1 MWTLTAGLVDFEIFR
16 CLSSGAVQAALD
28 DEVAAV
34 EGAVVI
40 GTVLRKLTNVCDG
53 GWRSIRSKPHP
64 DDAELCVNGERH
76 QIARGDGAK
85 TTPRPTCRTSMRG
98 KRSVGPLAE
107 GESGSLSTKHVDEAL
122 SLWWH
127 VDEQAWY
134 ESTLLHWKTAVSA
147 ESDDGVLGGYGS
159 IDSVDTEGSLEFL
172 STNRQFA
179 SWHSGGSLPLPGT
192 RALDCGAGVGR
203 VSEGVLLKVCETV
216 QLVEVPQP

>member
-1 MWTLTAGLVDFEIFR
+1 
-16 CLSSGAVQAALD
+16 
-28 DEVAAV
+28 
-34 EGAVVI
+34 
-40 GTVLRKLTNVCDG
+40 
-53 GWRSIRSKPHP
+53 
-64 DDAELCVNGERH
+64 
-76 QIARGDGAK
+76 
-85 TTPRPTCRTSMRG
+85 MRG

-107 GESGSLSTKHVDEAL
+107 GESGSLSTKHPSL

-172 STNRQFA
+172 STSRQFA
-179 SWHSGGSLPLPGT
+179 GWHSGGSLPLPGT

-216 QLVEVPQP
+216 QLVEVPQPSLQPLPLLQP

>member
-1 MWTLTAGLVDFEIFR
+1 MYATAVGAASGRSLIR
-16 CLSSGAVQAALD
+16 MTPSSVCIVSDIAGA
-28 DEVAAV
+28 
-34 EGAVVI
+34 
-40 GTVLRKLTNVCDG
+40 RKAPC
-53 GWRSIRSKPHP
+53 WRR
-64 DDAELCVNGERH
+64 R
-76 QIARGDGAK
+76 RG
-85 TTPRPTCRTSMRG
+85 PMRG

-172 STNRQFA
+172 SANRQFA

>member
-1 MWTLTAGLVDFEIFR
+1 M
-16 CLSSGAVQAALD
+16 
-28 DEVAAV
+28 
-34 EGAVVI
+34 
-40 GTVLRKLTNVCDG
+40 
-53 GWRSIRSKPHP
+53 
-64 DDAELCVNGERH
+64 
-76 QIARGDGAK
+76 
-85 TTPRPTCRTSMRG
+85 
-98 KRSVGPLAE
+98 GPLAE
-107 GESGSLSTKHVDEAL
+107 GESGSLSTKHPSL

-172 STNRQFA
+172 STSRQFA
-179 SWHSGGSLPLPGT
+179 GWHSGGSLPLPGT

>member
-16 CLSSGAVQAALD
+16 CLSSGAVQSALD
-28 DEVAAV
+28 DEVTAV

-76 QIARGDGAK
+76 RIARGDGAK

-98 KRSVGPLAE
+98 KRSVGPLAD
-107 GESGSLSTKHVDEAL
+107 GESGSLSTKDASL

>member
-1 MWTLTAGLVDFEIFR
+1 MYATVVGAASGRSLIRITPSSVCIVSDIGCKGAATAR
-16 CLSSGAVQAALD
+16 
-28 DEVAAV
+28 
-34 EGAVVI
+34 
-40 GTVLRKLTNVCDG
+40 
-53 GWRSIRSKPHP
+53 
-64 DDAELCVNGERH
+64 
-76 QIARGDGAK
+76 AK
-85 TTPRPTCRTSMRG
+85 TTRESTCRTMRG

-107 GESGSLSTKHVDEAL
+107 GESGSLSTKYVDEAL

-159 IDSVDTEGSLEFL
+159 IDSEDTEGSLEFL

>member
-16 CLSSGAVQAALD
+16 CLSSGPVQAALD

-76 QIARGDGAK
+76 RIARGDGAK

-98 KRSVGPLAE
+98 KRSVGPLAD
-107 GESGSLSTKHVDEAL
+107 GESGSLSTKDASL

>member
-16 CLSSGAVQAALD
+16 CLSSGAMQAALD
-28 DEVAAV
+28 DEVTAV

-40 GTVLRKLTNVCDG
+40 GTVLRKLTNVCHG
-53 GWRSIRSKPHP
+53 SWRSIRSKSHP

-76 QIARGDGAK
+76 RIARGDGAK

-98 KRSVGPLAE
+98 KRSVGPLAD
-107 GESGSLSTKHVDEAL
+107 GESGSLSTKDASL

>member
-1 MWTLTAGLVDFEIFR
+1 
-16 CLSSGAVQAALD
+16 
-28 DEVAAV
+28 
-34 EGAVVI
+34 
-40 GTVLRKLTNVCDG
+40 
-53 GWRSIRSKPHP
+53 
-64 DDAELCVNGERH
+64 
-76 QIARGDGAK
+76 
-85 TTPRPTCRTSMRG
+85 MRG
-98 KRSVGPLAE
+98 KRSVGPLAD
-107 GESGSLSTKHVDEAL
+107 GESGSLSTKDASL

-192 RALDCGAGVGR
+192 RALDCGAGIGR